1 MTDLDGA
8 DSRESASSTPETASG
23 VEVAVGAAVDA
34 AKDAYNDT
42 PENPFDHGFAHMDV
56 DGRTSLAHAL
66 REHPD
71 VDASDTSYITIDGL
85 SRYLTPQRKGYRAFV
100 DTLDD
105 YGVDTGQVT
114 VYGHL
119 D

>member
-1 MTDLDGA
+1 MSDLD
-8 DSRESASSTPETASG
+8 
-23 VEVAVGAAVDA
+23 VAVGAAVDA
-34 AKDAYNDT
+34 AQDAYDDT

-66 REHPD
+66 REHAD
-71 VDASDTSYITIDGL
+71 VDASDPSYVTIDGL

-105 YGVDTGQVT
+105 YGVDTGHVT
-114 VYGHL
+114 VYGRR